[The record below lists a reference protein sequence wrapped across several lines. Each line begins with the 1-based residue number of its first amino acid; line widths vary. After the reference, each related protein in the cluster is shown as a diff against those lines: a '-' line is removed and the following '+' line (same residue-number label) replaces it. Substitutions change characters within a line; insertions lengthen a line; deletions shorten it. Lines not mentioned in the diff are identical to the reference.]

1 MGETVAVFG
10 DLVFGGVSTVSY
22 RGWDTVVLDC
32 MGFGW
37 DLASG

>member
-1 MGETVAVFG
+1 MGEIVAVSG

-22 RGWDTVVLDC
+22 REWDLVVLDC